1 MLIYGNRPSKMK
13 LFWCQEIF
21 FGDFDIINGCE
32 NEFEHNNEDYAAAL
46 EKRSLTKSILQPL
59 GLTSPIRQRGS
70 YGQI

>member
-1 MLIYGNRPSKMK
+1 MG
-13 LFWCQEIF
+13 EICLVSSISF
-21 FGDFDIINGCE
+21 VYYIFKNGCE